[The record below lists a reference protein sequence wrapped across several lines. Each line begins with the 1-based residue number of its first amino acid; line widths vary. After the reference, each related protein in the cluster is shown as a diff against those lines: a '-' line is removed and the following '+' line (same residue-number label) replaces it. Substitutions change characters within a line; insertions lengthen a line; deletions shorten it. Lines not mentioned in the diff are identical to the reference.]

1 MTISI
6 KLKVFALMSG
16 VLLGAG
22 VARAERATT
31 ELSQQDI
38 AIGTAAFAEYVSQS
52 ASAIWPMLDITS
64 IPTHAI
70 VAFEQDFLNI
80 KTQMETEAKKAVQ
93 GAVAGEATET
103 MPTLW
108 GMGPDRMVGNVMSD
122 VKITVEGVKDL
133 VGEGV
138 VGVSDTVTKAG
149 EQTTHAITV
158 LEQRNYTS
166 SAGSMAGKEEYMKTR
181 SYTEQEQAIR
191 MLTQAVIVRKNVAE
205 KVPAVVQEMNRQ
217 YQSAIKGDL
226 ASGGGESA
234 NNENVAWR
242 QYAAQGLAYDQLLSL
257 EQQILG
263 LRLQAKGGSYEQK
276 LKPLR
281 DQLDVKGSS

>member
-1 MTISI
+1 MTIYS
-6 KLKVFALMSG
+6 KLTVFALTG
-16 VLLGAG
+16 CVLLGTGIAH
-22 VARAERATT
+22 AERATK
-31 ELSQQDI
+31 ELTPQDL
-38 AIGTAAFAEYVSQS
+38 AIGASAFASYVAQS
-52 ASAIWPMLDITS
+52 ATAIWPMLDITS

-70 VAFEQDFLNI
+70 VSFEQEFLNM

-93 GAVAGEATET
+93 GAIAGEATQSVK
-103 MPTLW
+103 TLW

-122 VKITVEGVKDL
+122 VKIAVEDVDNL

-138 VGVSDTVTKAG
+138 ADVTEVAKAG
-149 EQTTHAITV
+149 KETTYALMMQEQAA
-158 LEQRNYTS
+158 YTS
-166 SAGSMAGKEEYMKTR
+166 GAGTMAGKEEYMKTR
-181 SYTEQEQAIR
+181 NYTEQEQAIR
-191 MLTQAVIVRKNVAE
+191 MLTQAVIVRKNVAD
-205 KVPAVVQEMNRQ
+205 KVPQVVQSMNAQ
-217 YQSAIKGDL
+217 YKSSVGGDL
-226 ASGGGESA
+226 ASGGGESD

-281 DQLDVKGSS
+281 DNLDVKEGSS

>member
-1 MTISI
+1 MTIYS
-6 KLKVFALMSG
+6 KLTVLALTG
-16 VLLGAG
+16 CVLLGTG
-22 VARAERATT
+22 VARAERATK
-31 ELSQQDI
+31 ELTPQDL
-38 AIGTAAFAEYVSQS
+38 AMGASAFASYVAQS
-52 ASAIWPMLDITS
+52 ATAIWPMLDITS

-70 VAFEQDFLNI
+70 VSFEQEFLNM

-93 GAVAGEATET
+93 GAIAGEATQSVK
-103 MPTLW
+103 TLW

-122 VKITVEGVKDL
+122 VKIAVEDVDNL

-138 VGVSDTVTKAG
+138 ADVTEVAKAG
-149 EQTTHAITV
+149 KETTYALMMQEQAA
-158 LEQRNYTS
+158 YTS
-166 SAGSMAGKEEYMKTR
+166 GAGTMAGKEEYMNTR

-191 MLTQAVIVRKNVAE
+191 MLAQAVIVRKNVAD
-205 KVPAVVQEMNRQ
+205 KVPQVVRSMNEQ
-217 YQSAIKGDL
+217 YRSSVGGDL

-234 NNENVAWR
+234 NNENMAWR

-281 DQLDVKGSS
+281 DNLDVKEGSS